1 MSLKCK
7 QCDGEI
13 GEGGFTLDTNIAF
26 LTIPNGVFHFC
37 SYKCG
42 QEWYEAQANLPSEMQ
57 ARRYAFLYQAGMFTK
72 AKTA

>member
-37 SYKCG
+37 SHFCG
-42 QEWYEAQANLPSEMQ
+42 REWYEAKCNLPSETQ
-57 ARRYAFLYQAGMFTK
+57 ARRYYYLYDAGMYKK